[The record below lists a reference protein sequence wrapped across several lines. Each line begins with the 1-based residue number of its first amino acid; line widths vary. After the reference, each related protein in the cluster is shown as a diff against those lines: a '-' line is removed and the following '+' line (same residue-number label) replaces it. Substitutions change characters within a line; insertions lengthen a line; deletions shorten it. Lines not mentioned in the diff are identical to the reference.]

1 MRQHP
6 KKASQASTKKSGR
19 AKVQRSKRPKP
30 PAALLSQLQHDGGGF
45 LTLLLNRVGWKD
57 LNGLQHRKHAAG
69 RPAHALSRADLLTA
83 ILFHYT
89 VTWAG
94 TLGEHLF
101 WLLGIK
107 MTESNLSERRQAL
120 PFTVFQE

>member
-1 MRQHP
+1 MAQMRQ
-6 KKASQASTKKSGR
+6 
-19 AKVQRSKRPKP
+19 
-30 PAALLSQLQHDGGGF
+30 DGGGF
-45 LTLLLNRVGWKD
+45 VSLLLKRISWAELD
-57 LNGLQHRKHAAG
+57 GLQQRKHAAG
-69 RPAHALSRADLLTA
+69 RPAHALSRGQLLA
-83 ILFHYT
+83 GILFHYT

-120 PFTVFQE
+120 PWEVFRELLRRIGLP